1 MRLRVKRVNAK
12 KPHVAPCKR
21 QEKWRR
27 LFNTDYE
34 RLQDKVDMLYD
45 KLEEASR
52 CYMYTTSPE
61 QKKAAFSVIR
71 QNHRI
76 LRDMVLAGVVDEC
89 SMLLPLLDRLDS
101 LVYFKKHS

>member
-1 MRLRVKRVNAK
+1 MMRLRVKRVDTK

-34 RLQDKVDMLYD
+34 SLQDKIDLLYD
-45 KLEEASR
+45 KLEEASQ
-52 CYMYTTSPE
+52 CYTHAKNKE

-76 LRDMVLAGVVDEC
+76 LRDMVLAGVIDESC
-89 SMLLPLLDRLDS
+89 TLLPLLDRLNT
-101 LVYFKKHS
+101 LLYFKKH